1 MSIDVPE
8 KTILATYRE
17 YYSITRD
24 LLKLIYEKNNL
35 KNSKILELENER
47 KILSQ
52 KIDKIDAN
60 HQSSSSSPPLQPS
73 TLSSSYLPSK
83 PSVSKFSCSFSSPAP
98 PLLIPSTSSPYL
110 PEPSISMSSCFFSSP
125 AAPLLTSSSSYSQP
139 EPEPSVS
146 SSFYSPP
153 EQSTSTS
160 SCFFPPPAP
169 PMQTTYNYEW
179 SAEVENV
186 LHNIFGLESFRRNQ
200 LEAIN
205 ETLNGKDVFV
215 LMPTGGGKSLCYQLP
230 AMVETGKTKGITI
243 VISPLLSLIIDQVY
257 NLNRRGISTLCLYGE
272 QEANQRQNVFTELEK
287 YKPSC
292 KIFYLTPEMLNR
304 STAVASAIKRLYDR
318 KQLARFVIDEA
329 HCVSQW
335 GHDFRPDYKELC
347 NLKKIYNDIPIIAL
361 TATATLK
368 VKLDVM
374 KLLEIQHC
382 KVLQQGFNRKN
393 LYYKVCPK
401 DSSNKALENLVKLVQ
416 SHGGGSGIIYC
427 TVKLKCENV
436 AKYLQQSR
444 ISAKYYHSGLDKADR
459 INVQN
464 EWQSGKLQVVVATT
478 AFGMGIDKPNVRFV
492 IHYLLP
498 QSLEGYYQETGRAGR
513 DGKPAQCVLFYTFKE
528 YILIKKMINGGDG
541 TEMQKQQQL
550 LNLFS
555 MMKYCENNIDC
566 RRQQLL
572 GYFAENFNPAE
583 CQQTCDNCRELI
595 NHQVV
600 ETDYSYVAK
609 KIIEL
614 VSAHQ
619 IKNLTLV
626 QFEKIFLGDNTKP
639 TKELMIKKNIKV
651 TNNMIEPKL
660 SKIVCERLFQK
671 LIIDQILEEVIVQ
684 RNNAYSITYLKNLYN
699 IISKTPIY
707 ILLMILTTLLDT
719 DGG

>member
-1 MSIDVPE
+1 
-8 KTILATYRE
+8 
-17 YYSITRD
+17 
-24 LLKLIYEKNNL
+24 
-35 KNSKILELENER
+35 
-47 KILSQ
+47 
-52 KIDKIDAN
+52 
-60 HQSSSSSPPLQPS
+60 
-73 TLSSSYLPSK
+73 
-83 PSVSKFSCSFSSPAP
+83 
-98 PLLIPSTSSPYL
+98 
-110 PEPSISMSSCFFSSP
+110 MSSCFFSSP

-287 YKPSC
+287 YKP
-292 KIFYLTPEMLNR
+292 N
-304 STAVASAIKRLYDR
+304 
-318 KQLARFVIDEA
+318 
-329 HCVSQW
+329 
-335 GHDFRPDYKELC
+335 YKELC

-639 TKELMIKKNIKV
+639 TKELVIKNI
-651 TNNMIEPKL
+651 TQT
-660 SKIVCERLFQK
+660 F
-671 LIIDQILEEVIVQ
+671 
-684 RNNAYSITYLKNLYN
+684 
-699 IISKTPIY
+699 
-707 ILLMILTTLLDT
+707 
-719 DGG
+719 